1 MVQKFVVTANF
12 NLKPTIGPPCNSFKL
27 EKAGRVGIRLFFNTS
42 SLSIIRNLRLHNY
55 VI

>member
-12 NLKPTIGPPCNSFKL
+12 NLKPTTGLPCNSFKL
-27 EKAGRVGIRLFFNTS
+27 EKAGRDGIHLFFNT

-55 VI
+55 AI